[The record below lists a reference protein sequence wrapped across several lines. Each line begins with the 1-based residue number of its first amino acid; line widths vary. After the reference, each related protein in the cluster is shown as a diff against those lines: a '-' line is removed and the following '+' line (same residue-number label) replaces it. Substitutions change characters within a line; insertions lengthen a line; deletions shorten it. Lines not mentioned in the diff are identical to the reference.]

1 MEFNAVL
8 SSMLGLKF
16 LVLGTQLLEASWATP
31 RKRDGNPGWLTLWRG
46 LDKLLLAIRGYSA
59 MNQKCG

>member
-16 LVLGTQLLEASWATP
+16 LVLGTQLEASWATP
-31 RKRDGNPGWLTLWRG
+31 PTNSLSNAT
-46 LDKLLLAIRGYSA
+46 
-59 MNQKCG
+59 CC